1 MTKRLLFVLFAVI
14 LTASIINAEGEEKYG
29 KDLTLKEQTKI
40 VKILHHSKDYEG
52 KTVQIT
58 GKIVKVCEH
67 AGCWIDVQGDNEGQI
82 IKVKVDDGVIVFPKD
97 AVGKIVVAEG
107 VVYKVEANDE
117 EEMEHEASESAGNLN
132 VEIKKVIKKEIVKK
146 DSDKKEL
153 EMTSEEEHSHA
164 EGETCSPVGVYQIKG
179 TGAIIK

>member
-1 MTKRLLFVLFAVI
+1 MTKRLLLILLAVVF
-14 LTASIINAEGEEKYG
+14 TASIINAEGEEKYG

-40 VKILHHSKDYEG
+40 VKILHHSKEYEG

-67 AGCWIDVQGDNEGQI
+67 AGCWIDVQGDKEDQI

-97 AVGKIVVAEG
+97 AIGKTVVAEG

-117 EEMEHEASESAGNLN
+117 EEMEHEASESAGTLN
-132 VEIKKVIKKEIVKK
+132 VEMEKVVKKEVIKKDTDKKEIV
-146 DSDKKEL
+146 
-153 EMTSEEEHSHA
+153 TTTEEEHSHA
-164 EGETCSPVGVYQIKG
+164 EGETCSPAGNYQIKG

>member
-14 LTASIINAEGEEKYG
+14 LTASFIYAEGEENYG
-29 KDLTLKEQTKI
+29 KPLTLKEQTKI
-40 VKILHHSKDYEG
+40 MKILHHAKDFEG

-67 AGCWIDVQGDNEGQI
+67 AGCWIDVQGDKEDQI

-97 AVGKIVVAEG
+97 AIGKTVVAEG
-107 VVYKVEANDE
+107 VVYKVEATDS
-117 EEMEHEASESAGNLN
+117 EEMEHSEAEH
-132 VEIKKVIKKEIVKK
+132 K
-146 DSDKKEL
+146 DSDKKEMK
-153 EMTSEEEHSHA
+153 ENSEKEEHSHA
-164 EGETCSPVGVYQIKG
+164 EGETCSPVGGYQIKG